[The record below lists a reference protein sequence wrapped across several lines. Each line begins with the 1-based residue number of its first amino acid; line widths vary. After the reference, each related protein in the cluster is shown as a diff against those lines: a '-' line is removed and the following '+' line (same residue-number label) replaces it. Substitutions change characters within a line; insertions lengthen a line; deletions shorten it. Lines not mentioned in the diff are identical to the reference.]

1 MPPHDLAPFL
11 LGMTLMLCTA
21 GVIILRPLTKRLGD
35 SIQARNRERAARS
48 QLPSADVERLT
59 EVVNRLTD
67 RIESLEERQEFS
79 ERLLDSLDRTE
90 SRGRLRDS
98 SQS

>member
-35 SIQARNRERAARS
+35 SLAARHREREAQS
-48 QLPSADVERLT
+48 QLPGPEVARLT
-59 EVVNRLTD
+59 EVVSRLAD
-67 RIESLEERQEFS
+67 RIESLEERHDFA
-79 ERLLDSLDRTE
+79 ERLLDSLARPE
-90 SRGRLRDS
+90 ARARLRDPTKS
-98 SQS
+98 